1 MEMLIMPMGKG
12 TYGSKVGRPKK
23 KSFIKQVDAPKGV
36 KKSNGTAKKLMAK
49 NPKLPKAVAKAI
61 SKNMKKR

>member
-1 MEMLIMPMGKG
+1 MPMGKG

-36 KKSNGTAKKLMAK
+36 KKSNGTARKLMAK
-49 NPKLPKAVAKAI
+49 NPRLPMGVAKAI
-61 SKNMKKR
+61 SKNIRKKK